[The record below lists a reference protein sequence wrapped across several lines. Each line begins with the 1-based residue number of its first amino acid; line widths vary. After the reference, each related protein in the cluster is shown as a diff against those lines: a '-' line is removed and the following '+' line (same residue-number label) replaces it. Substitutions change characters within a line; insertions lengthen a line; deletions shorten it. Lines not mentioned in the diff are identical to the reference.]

1 MKVNIRN
8 RFLIFGALALAL
20 FVILFIQ
27 LVQLM
32 LVKGDEYAA
41 MSGALK
47 QRVVSIPGARG
58 SILDRNGLP
67 LAYDEKSYNVQF
79 YRDPTKSTETDRAY
93 YTSVIIDTINVIEKN
108 GGEIIDTF
116 VIKHNDKTDEYYF
129 DWGIE
134 DPENKKSREESW
146 RINMYVSTK
155 LDDEGNYILPPEEIY
170 KNLRQKYQIPPEM
183 GYVDARKVLS
193 VWQESQLNSWVAYE
207 PVTIAY
213 NVNMQT
219 VAEIETHKAELTGM
233 SIEDSTVRVYPKEN
247 VAAHVIGYLGKMP
260 SDSKSDMAR
269 IEEYVNMGY
278 DVDDLVGIEGV
289 EKSMEAFLTGN
300 SALRQGKETVEI
312 DNMAVIQNV
321 LSSTQPTQGYNVML
335 TIDIPMQKVVEE
347 SLAENVPKIH
357 QAQVDEFISNP
368 DKDDDGE
375 GDYTGL
381 DIDEL
386 KLAVSGAAVVL
397 DVHTGNV
404 LATGSYPSFDLNK
417 FVGGISENDYEALKD
432 DPAKPLFNNAISS
445 RSTPGSI
452 FKMVTGLAAL
462 MEGDSDPAKGTTL
475 SESISCEGRFVVNE
489 DAVKNGAKA
498 QGPRCWKTHGYE
510 AEHADQDIIKGLEHS
525 CNYYFCTL
533 ADRLGID
540 LIDKWADK
548 LGLTSST
555 GIELPNEVIGQ
566 IGNQKLLFDATKSID
581 EQATSLPKLVMSTG
595 KYSIANLIKE
605 YGESIGTTY
614 EDALVEDAAKQ
625 IVYLL
630 GINWKNDERDRNV
643 LKDENGVSLGDHVRQ
658 ILSDVLGIS
667 IKSSVTLS
675 QRITSDALTQ
685 LQWSKTLT
693 VTSGMGQGIEQLTP
707 IGVVRYVAA
716 IANGGTVY
724 QTHLVDKVIAQNG
737 TVLFD
742 KQPQVFDT
750 LDAKPEFL
758 NAIKAGMKEV
768 VSGEDGTAAK
778 YFKDF
783 NKEYLKKI
791 GGKTGTAEVSEVD
804 LENNS
809 WFVCFAPYD
818 DPEIAIVSYV
828 PNGFTGGYSSWIA
841 QDILTYYFDQK
852 NIVAKQTIPDA
863 GSLVYES
870 PSATSTDTNTDNQDD
885 DTEPTDT
892 NGAE

>member
-247 VAAHVIGYLGKMP
+247 VAAHVIGYLGKISNEEML
-260 SDSKSDMAR
+260 
-269 IEEYVNMGY
+269 EEYTAKGY
-278 DVDDLVGIEGV
+278 NVDDLVGIEGV

-335 TIDIPMQKVVEE
+335 TIDVPLQKVVEE
-347 SLAENVPKIH
+347 SLAKKIPEIH
-357 QAQVDEFISNP
+357 DEQVEEFIKNP
-368 DKDDDGE
+368 DKDGDGE

-381 DIDEL
+381 DMDKL
-386 KLAVSGAAVVL
+386 KFAESGAAIVL
-397 DVHTGNV
+397 DVNSGDV
-404 LATGSYPSFDLNK
+404 LATSSYPSFDLNQ
-417 FVGGISENDYEALKD
+417 FVGGISEDDYKVLKD
-432 DPAKPLFNNAISS
+432 DPAKPLFNKAISS
-445 RSTPGSI
+445 RATPGSI
-452 FKMVTGLAAL
+452 FKMVTGLGAL
-462 MEGDSDPAKGTTL
+462 MEGEVDRDRGTTL
-475 SESISCEGRFVVNE
+475 TERISCDGQYVVNE
-489 DAVKNGAKA
+489 EAVKNGAKA
-498 QGPRCWKTHGYE
+498 QGPSCWTKYPSNHPN
-510 AEHADQDIIKGLEHS
+510 QDIVLGLAHS
-525 CNYYFCTL
+525 CNYYFYTL
-533 ADRLGID
+533 SERLGID
-540 LIDKWADK
+540 LLDKWTEK
-548 LGLTSST
+548 FGLTSST
-555 GIELPNEVIGQ
+555 GIELPGEAVGQ
-566 IGNQKLLFDATKSID
+566 VGSQELLYDPDKPID
-581 EQATSLPKLVMSTG
+581 KQASFLPMLVMETG
-595 KYSIANLIKE
+595 PNSIVNLIKAYAE
-605 YGESIGTTY
+605 DHDTSY
-614 EDALVEDAAKQ
+614 EEKLVKETAEE
-625 IVYLL
+625 IVHLL
-630 GINWKNDERDRNV
+630 AIKFEPDVNDRNV
-643 LKDENGVSLGDHVRQ
+643 LKDENGVSLGEHVRE
-658 ILSDVLGIS
+658 ILSQKLSIS
-667 IKSSVTLS
+667 VKSSSMLS
-675 QRITSDALTQ
+675 IDITSVLSE
-685 LQWSKTLT
+685 LQWSVTKTINT
-693 VTSGMGQGIEQLTP
+693 GIGQEITQVTP
-707 IGVVRYVAA
+707 IAVARYVAA
-716 IANGGTVY
+716 VVNGGTVY
-724 QTHLVDKVIAQNG
+724 QTHIVDKVVGQDG

-742 KQPQVFDT
+742 KQPQVFGT
-750 LDAKPEFL
+750 LDAKPKYL
-758 NAIKAGMKEV
+758 DAIVEGMENV
-768 VSGEDGTAAK
+768 VDEQEGTAGD

-783 NKEYLKKI
+783 EYTGNI
-791 GGKTGTAEVSEVD
+791 GGKTGTAQVSPVD

-818 DPEIAIVSYV
+818 KDDPSVKPEIVVVVYI
-828 PNGFTGGYSSWIA
+828 PNGYKGGLSCYVA
-841 QDILTYYFDQK
+841 REILQYYFDQRK
-852 NIVAKQTIPDA
+852 ITAEQTIPNA

>member
-67 LAYDEKSYNVQF
+67 LAFDEKSYNVQF

-247 VAAHVIGYLGKMP
+247 VAAHVIGYLGKISNEEML
-260 SDSKSDMAR
+260 
-269 IEEYVNMGY
+269 EEYTAKGY
-278 DVDDLVGIEGV
+278 NVDDLVGIEGV

-335 TIDIPMQKVVEE
+335 TIDIPLQKVVEE
-347 SLAENVPKIH
+347 SLAKKIPEIH
-357 QAQVDEFISNP
+357 DEQVEEFIKNP
-368 DKDDDGE
+368 DKDGDGE

-381 DIDEL
+381 DMDKL
-386 KLAVSGAAVVL
+386 KFAESGAAIVL
-397 DVHTGNV
+397 DVNSGDV
-404 LATGSYPSFDLNK
+404 LATSSYPSFDLNQ
-417 FVGGISENDYEALKD
+417 FVGGISEDDYKVLKD
-432 DPAKPLFNNAISS
+432 DPAKPLFNKAISS
-445 RSTPGSI
+445 RATPGSI
-452 FKMVTGLAAL
+452 FKMVTGLGAL
-462 MEGDSDPAKGTTL
+462 MEGEVDRDRGTTL
-475 SESISCEGRFVVNE
+475 TERISCDGQYVVNE
-489 DAVKNGAKA
+489 EAVKNGAKA
-498 QGPRCWKTHGYE
+498 QGPSCWTKYPSNHLN
-510 AEHADQDIIKGLEHS
+510 QDIILGLAHS
-525 CNYYFCTL
+525 CNYYFYTL
-533 ADRLGID
+533 SERLGID
-540 LIDKWADK
+540 LLDKWTEK
-548 LGLTSST
+548 FGLTSST
-555 GIELPNEVIGQ
+555 GIELPGEAVGQ
-566 IGNQKLLFDATKSID
+566 VGSQELLYDPDKPID
-581 EQATSLPKLVMSTG
+581 KQASFLPMLVMETG
-595 KYSIANLIKE
+595 QNSVVNLIKAYAE
-605 YGESIGTTY
+605 VHDTSYDE
-614 EDALVEDAAKQ
+614 ALVKETAEE
-625 IVYLL
+625 IVHLL
-630 GINWKNDERDRNV
+630 AIKFDPDENDRNV
-643 LKDENGVSLGDHVRQ
+643 LKDEYGVSLGEHVRE
-658 ILSDVLGIS
+658 ILSQKLSIS
-667 IKSSVTLS
+667 VKSSSMLS
-675 QRITSDALTQ
+675 IDITSVLSE
-685 LQWSKTLT
+685 LQWSVTKTINT
-693 VTSGMGQGIEQLTP
+693 GIGQEITQVTP
-707 IGVVRYVAA
+707 IAVARYVAA
-716 IANGGTVY
+716 VVNGGTVY
-724 QTHLVDKVIAQNG
+724 QTHIVDKVVGQDG

-742 KQPQVFDT
+742 KQPQVFGT
-750 LDAKPEFL
+750 LDANQKYL
-758 NAIKAGMKEV
+758 DAIIEGMEGV
-768 VSGEDGTAAK
+768 VDEQEGTAAD
-778 YFKDF
+778 YFK
-783 NKEYLKKI
+783 NWKYTNNI
-791 GGKTGTAEVSEVD
+791 GGKTGTAQVSQVD

-818 DPEIAIVSYV
+818 KDDPSVKPEIVVVVFV
-828 PNGFTGGYSSWIA
+828 PNGYQGGLSCYVA
-841 QDILTYYFDQK
+841 KDILQYYFEQK
-852 NIVAKQTIPDA
+852 EITAEQTIPDA